1 MDRCFPYRKSPMRDE
16 FAGLWLL
23 AMIIAGASVAFAWF
37 YIKAV
42 ATVTSWL

>member
-1 MDRCFPYRKSPMRDE
+1 MGQEMRDE
-16 FAGLWLL
+16 LSGLWALALL
-23 AMIIAGASVAFAWF
+23 IAAAAVAGAWF